1 LSLKYQYREKSGRK
15 KEINAPV
22 HSAGMRKEEEMKDN
36 NSFYLAVL
44 VAGLL
49 CISSMT
55 GTHAWAAG
63 GNPCSQ
69 DITKFCKDVQK
80 GGGRIADCL
89 KQHENDLSAACK
101 DHVAKREKSREL
113 SQACKDDV
121 AKLCKDVK
129 PGDGRILGCLK
140 EHKSELSAQCKKDLD
155 QSKKAQRK
163 NR

>member
-1 LSLKYQYREKSGRK
+1 
-15 KEINAPV
+15 
-22 HSAGMRKEEEMKDN
+22 MKDN

-44 VAGLL
+44 VAGFL
-49 CISSMT
+49 CLSSMA

-63 GNPCSQ
+63 GPCKK
-69 DITKFCKDVQK
+69 DIAKFCKDVQK

-89 KQHENDLSAACK
+89 KQHENELTPACK
-101 DHVAKREKSREL
+101 DKVAMKEKRLENAGEL
-113 SQACKDDV
+113 SQGCKADV

-129 PGDGRILGCLK
+129 PGGGRILECLK

-155 QSKKAQRK
+155 QAKKAQRK